1 MNPNPYA
8 RMTAVAVGAAT
19 IYGLQQGLELSFWIA
34 LPLAIVAYA
43 ATVISVGYFLAARTK

>member
-19 IYGLQQGLELSFWIA
+19 IYGLQQALELSFWIA
-34 LPLAIVAYA
+34 LPLAIAAYA
-43 ATVISVGYFLAARTK
+43 GTVMGVGYLLAARAK

>member
-8 RMTAVAVGAAT
+8 RMAGIAAGAAS
-19 IYGLQQGLELSFWIA
+19 IFGLQHGLELSFWIA

-43 ATVISVGYFLAARTK
+43 ATVIGVGFLLAAKS

>member
-43 ATVISVGYFLAARTK
+43 VTVMGVGYLLAARAK

>member
-8 RMTAVAVGAAT
+8 RMAGIAAGAAT
-19 IYGLQQGLELSFWIA
+19 IFGLQQGLGLSFWIA

-43 ATVISVGYFLAARTK
+43 GVVFSVGFLIAARAK